1 MKALIIAS
9 GKIKDYNLLKSL
21 VQKSDFIL
29 CADGGINHLMKLGVI
44 PNLVLGDLDSISE
57 SGMHYIR
64 YNNIK
69 VEKHPVM
76 KDETDTHLAV
86 NYAISKGYRE
96 LTIIGGI
103 GSRIDHSL
111 ANIYLLR
118 TINKNGIKG
127 RIINENNI
135 IHLVD
140 KKIILSKKENYFT
153 SIIPISLSGI
163 HISISGF
170 LYPLNDQYIEFASTR
185 GVSNQVTEDYGII
198 KIHDGEA
205 LVIESKDM

>member
-9 GKIKDYNLLKSL
+9 GKIKDYDLLNSL
-21 VQKSDFIL
+21 VQKNDFIL
-29 CADGGINHLMKLGVI
+29 CADGGINHLMKIGLI

-57 SGMHYIR
+57 NGIDYIR
-64 YNNIK
+64 ENNIII
-69 VEKHPVM
+69 EKHPVM

-86 NYAISKGYRE
+86 NYAILKGYTE
-96 LTIIGGI
+96 ITIIGGI

-140 KKIILSKKENYFT
+140 KKLILSKKENYFA

-163 HISISGF
+163 RISITGF
-170 LYPLNDQYIEFASTR
+170 LYPLNDQQIEFGSTR
-185 GVSNQVTEDYGII
+185 GISNQVTDDYGII
-198 KIHDGEA
+198 KIYNGEA